1 MYTELKAQ
9 DLNPITTEVSE
20 TSKLFWQDYL
30 KTNQAMVEVTRDT
43 NIRTLNSFALEVFH
57 RLYYSPDPEWLPEKP
72 EYRWARVLHDQL
84 SESEEFQN
92 LTLTCSGDP
101 LGAAIAAQS
110 MITNLYRQLK
120 DASGDQEIDELD
132 TLRAEARKAKRDGN
146 KELFQQLQ
154 AQGQAMS
161 EAAQAFAQKLEDQEG
176 EGIGESVEDA
186 EGEVQE
192 KKDELEALGMSWGNE
207 SGDRNPTPTGE
218 KLKLAALIE
227 ENPQLKKI
235 LDLAGNALE
244 TANRK
249 RRQHQ
254 ADTGYGELE
263 GITTGNDVAQVLPQ
277 ELARL
282 SDSRQKLSFY
292 RDYLEGQLLQND
304 LQAPEEKGK
313 GPMVICLDCSGSMV
327 KGKRFLWSKALI
339 VALVKLAHEQDR
351 VVSLVLFESVCY
363 DPIYFHP
370 REDIDQLIRLLITSP
385 TDGGTEFQRPLETAR
400 DIIEQDEDYSEA
412 DIVFITDGIAPL
424 SSTFVQEYS
433 NSLQNLKT
441 DFFLLEI
448 EPERGWSNE
457 LRKLASQS
465 WVIDADGNFE
475 DLGAVFTAC

>member
-1 MYTELKAQ
+1 MYTQLKAE
-9 DLNPITTEVSE
+9 LTPITTQVSE

-30 KTNQAMVEVTRDT
+30 NSNSAMVQVTADT
-43 NIRTLNSFALEVFH
+43 NIKTLNSFALEVFH
-57 RLYYSPDPEWLPEKP
+57 RLYYSPDPQWLPEKP
-72 EYRWARVLHDQL
+72 EHQWARVLHNQL

-92 LTLTCSGDP
+92 LTRTCAGDP
-101 LGAAIAAQS
+101 LGSAIATQS
-110 MITNLYRQLK
+110 MITHLHRQLEE
-120 DASGDQEIDELD
+120 ASDDQEIDELD
-132 TLRAEARKAKRDGN
+132 TLRAQARRAKMEGDE
-146 KELFQQLQ
+146 ELFKQLQ
-154 AQGQAMS
+154 AQGQVMS
-161 EAAQAFAQKLEDQEG
+161 AAAQAFAQQLEDMEG

-186 EGEVQE
+186 EGEIQE
-192 KKDELEALGMSWGNE
+192 KKDELEALGVIWGNE

-218 KLKLAALIE
+218 KLRLAALIE
-227 ENPQLKKI
+227 QRPQLKKI
-235 LDLAGNALE
+235 LALAGNALE

-254 ADTGYGELE
+254 AETGYGELV
-263 GITTGNDVAQVLPQ
+263 GITTGNDVSQILPQ

-292 RDYLEGQLLQND
+292 RDYLEGQLFQND

-313 GPMVICLDCSGSMV
+313 GPMVICLDCSGSMEE
-327 KGKRFLWSKALI
+327 GNRFLWSKALI

-351 VVSLVLFESVCY
+351 VVSLVLFESTCY

-370 REDIDQLIRLLITSP
+370 REDIDQLIRLLVTSP

-400 DIIEQDEDYSEA
+400 DIIEQDNDYSEA

-424 SSTFVQEYS
+424 SSTFLKEYS
-433 NSLQNLKT
+433 DSLENLKI

-448 EPERGWSNE
+448 EPEQGWSSE

-465 WVIDADGNFE
+465 WVIDAKGNYE
-475 DLGAVFTAC
+475 ELGVVFTAC

>member
-1 MYTELKAQ
+1 MFTELKAE
-9 DLNPITTEVSE
+9 LTPITTAVSE

-30 KTNQAMVEVTRDT
+30 KSSQAMVEVTSET
-43 NIRTLNSFALEVFH
+43 NIKTLNSFALEVFH
-57 RLYYSPDPEWLPEKP
+57 RLYYSPIPEWLPEKP
-72 EYRWARVLHDQL
+72 EHQWARVLHNQL

-110 MITNLYRQLK
+110 MITNLHRQLK

-132 TLRAEARKAKRDGN
+132 TLRAEARKAKRDGDE
-146 KELFQQLQ
+146 ELFQQLQ

-161 EAAQAFAQKLEDQEG
+161 EAAQAFAQKLEEMEG

-192 KKDELEALGMSWGNE
+192 KKDELEALGISWGNE
-207 SGDRNPTPTGE
+207 SGDRNPTPTAE
-218 KLKLAALIE
+218 KLKLAVLIE

-249 RRQHQ
+249 CRQHQ
-254 ADTGYGELE
+254 AEAGYGELV
-263 GITTGNDVAQVLPQ
+263 GITTGNDVSQILPQ
-277 ELARL
+277 ELGRL

-292 RDYLEGQLLQND
+292 RDFLEGQLFQND

-313 GPMVICLDCSGSMV
+313 GPMVICLDCSGSMKERV
-327 KGKRFLWSKALI
+327 SRDLWSKALI
-339 VALVKLAHEQDR
+339 VALVKLANEQDR
-351 VVSLVLFESVCY
+351 VVSVVRFESVCY
-363 DPIYFHP
+363 EPIEIHP
-370 REDIDQLIRLLITSP
+370 KEDIDQLIRLLVTSP
-385 TDGGTEFQRPLETAR
+385 TNGGTKFQAPLEKAR
-400 DIIEQDEDYSEA
+400 DIIEQDADYSEA

-424 SSTFVQEYS
+424 SSVFLQDYS
-433 NSLQNLKT
+433 ESLEKLKT
-441 DFFLLEI
+441 NFFLLEI
-448 EPERGWSNE
+448 EPEWGWSSE

-465 WVIDADGNFE
+465 WVINAEGNFDE
-475 DLGAVFTAC
+475 LGAVFTAC